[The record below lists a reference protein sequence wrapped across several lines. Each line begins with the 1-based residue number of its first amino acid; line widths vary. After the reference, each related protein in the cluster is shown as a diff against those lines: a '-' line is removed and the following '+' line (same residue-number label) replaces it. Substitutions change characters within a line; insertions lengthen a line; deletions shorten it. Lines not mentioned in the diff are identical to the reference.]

1 MKGTGQGDW
10 KTAIREHKKTPA
22 YTEHMKNKHP
32 KKATKAWHTRS
43 HELLVDFIRSTPY
56 SSQTKVKIT
65 TPAQAEQAEGNR
77 LLTYLFYKRSEA
89 ESKKTARA
97 GKTGKGSKAPE
108 ATETS
113 EDPTDDE
120 E

>member
-1 MKGTGQGDW
+1 MMDY
-10 KTAIREHKKTPA
+10 KTANKEHKKTPT
-22 YTEHMKNKHP
+22 YKNHMKNKHP
-32 KKATKAWHTRS
+32 KKNPKAWHTRK
-43 HELLVDFIRSTPY
+43 HELLVDFIRSTSY
-56 SSQTKVKIT
+56 SSQAKVKIT

-89 ESKKTARA
+89 ESKKTART